1 MRVQILGG
9 AWKGRV
15 LAVPKEA
22 GLRPTSQK
30 VRAALFNILGPRVQ
44 GARVLDLFAGT
55 GALGLEAASRGAAAV
70 TFVDRSAACTD
81 AIRRTLTAF
90 GPLPEVR
97 TEVVTFDVFA
107 TVRRLAGQGQTF
119 DLVLA
124 DPPYGGPWGRKLLQ
138 AVAAHVIIA
147 PAGAMVLEGPT
158 GVAPPPGLQQI
169 RLARYGDTTLAFY
182 DQSGLSRHV

>member
-9 AWKGRV
+9 VWKGRV
-15 LAVPKEA
+15 VAVPKEP

-70 TFVDRSAACTD
+70 TFVDRSAACAA
-81 AIRRTLTAF
+81 AILRSLEAF
-90 GPLPEVR
+90 GPPPEVHA
-97 TEVVTFDVFA
+97 EVLTLDVFA
-107 TVRRLAGQGQTF
+107 AVRQLARQGRTF

-124 DPPYGGPWGRKLLQ
+124 DPPYDGPWGRKSLQ
-138 AVAAHVIIA
+138 VVAAHVIIA
-147 PAGAMVLEGPT
+147 PAGMLVLEGPT
-158 GVAPPPGLQQI
+158 GVAPPPGLQQT
-169 RLARYGDTTLAFY
+169 RQARYGDTTLAFY
-182 DQSGLSRHV
+182 DHCGLPRHV